1 MGNSISANLSK
12 SLDQNDIS
20 GYLRKIRKFPLLS
33 HEDEEFL
40 ANEWISKN
48 SYEAAHKLIN
58 AHLRLVVKISMK
70 FRGYGLPL
78 NELIS
83 EGNIGLIQSL
93 NRFDPSKG
101 FRLSTYAMWWIR
113 ASIQEFILHS
123 WSLVKIGTTAA
134 QKKLFFNLRSLKGK
148 LKALEDGDLPPE
160 LVTEIAEKLEV
171 SENDVVDMNRRM
183 AGHDHSLN
191 NPYSA
196 DNDDEWI
203 NGLPDQNALLS
214 HEDEEFLANEW
225 ISKNSYEAAHKLIN
239 AHLRLVVKISMK
251 FRGYGLPLNELISE
265 GNIGLIQSLNRF
277 DPSKGFRL
285 STYAMWWIRASIQE
299 FILHSWS
306 LVKIGTTAAQKKLFF
321 NLRSLKGKLKALE
334 DGDLPPELVTEIAE
348 KLEVSEN
355 DVVDMNRR
363 MAGHDHSLNNPYSA
377 DNDDEWI
384 NGLPDENENHE
395 NKFLHKE
402 ELFKRREMLKT
413 ALKNLDDRERR
424 IITQRRLVDD
434 PLTLDEL
441 SKSFGISRERVRQ
454 VEVRAFEKL
463 RKVVKNID
471 YKNKNH

>member
-1 MGNSISANLSK
+1 MTSSISVNLSR

-20 GYLRKIRKFPLLS
+20 GYLREIKKFPLLS
-33 HEDEEFL
+33 HEDEEIL

-48 SYEAAHKLIN
+48 SYDAAHKLIN

-160 LVTEIAEKLEV
+160 LVTEIAERLEV

-203 NGLPDQNALLS
+203 NGLPD
-214 HEDEEFLANEW
+214 D
-225 ISKNSYEAAHKLIN
+225 
-239 AHLRLVVKISMK
+239 
-251 FRGYGLPLNELISE
+251 
-265 GNIGLIQSLNRF
+265 
-277 DPSKGFRL
+277 
-285 STYAMWWIRASIQE
+285 
-299 FILHSWS
+299 
-306 LVKIGTTAAQKKLFF
+306 
-321 NLRSLKGKLKALE
+321 
-334 DGDLPPELVTEIAE
+334 
-348 KLEVSEN
+348 
-355 DVVDMNRR
+355 
-363 MAGHDHSLNNPYSA
+363 
-377 DNDDEWI
+377 
-384 NGLPDENENHE
+384 NENHE

>member
-1 MGNSISANLSK
+1 MTNKISANLSRA
-12 SLDQNDIS
+12 LDQNDIS
-20 GYLRKIRKFPLLS
+20 GYLKKIRKFPLLS
-33 HEDEEFL
+33 HEEEESL
-40 ANEWISKN
+40 ANQWIKKN
-48 SYEAAHKLIN
+48 CIKAAHQLIN

-78 NELIS
+78 GELIS

-160 LVTEIAEKLEV
+160 MVTEIADRLDV
-171 SENDVVDMNRRM
+171 SENDVIDMNRRM

-191 NPYSA
+191 NPYSSE
-196 DNDDEWI
+196 NEDEWI
-203 NGLPDQNALLS
+203 NGLQ
-214 HEDEEFLANEW
+214 DE
-225 ISKNSYEAAHKLIN
+225 
-239 AHLRLVVKISMK
+239 R
-251 FRGYGLPLNELISE
+251 
-265 GNIGLIQSLNRF
+265 
-277 DPSKGFRL
+277 D
-285 STYAMWWIRASIQE
+285 
-299 FILHSWS
+299 
-306 LVKIGTTAAQKKLFF
+306 
-321 NLRSLKGKLKALE
+321 
-334 DGDLPPELVTEIAE
+334 
-348 KLEVSEN
+348 
-355 DVVDMNRR
+355 
-363 MAGHDHSLNNPYSA
+363 
-377 DNDDEWI
+377 
-384 NGLPDENENHE
+384 NHE
-395 NKFLHKE
+395 NRFLHND
-402 ELFKRREMLKT
+402 ELFKRKEMLKV
-413 ALKNLDDRERR
+413 ALNNLDERERR

-471 YKNKNH
+471 YKKKNINY

>member
-1 MGNSISANLSK
+1 MAHSISANLSK

-20 GYLRKIRKFPLLS
+20 GYLRKIKKFPLLS
-33 HEDEEFL
+33 HEDEETL

-160 LVTEIAEKLEV
+160 LVTEIAE
-171 SENDVVDMNRRM
+171 R
-183 AGHDHSLN
+183 
-191 NPYSA
+191 
-196 DNDDEWI
+196 
-203 NGLPDQNALLS
+203 
-214 HEDEEFLANEW
+214 
-225 ISKNSYEAAHKLIN
+225 
-239 AHLRLVVKISMK
+239 
-251 FRGYGLPLNELISE
+251 
-265 GNIGLIQSLNRF
+265 
-277 DPSKGFRL
+277 
-285 STYAMWWIRASIQE
+285 
-299 FILHSWS
+299 
-306 LVKIGTTAAQKKLFF
+306 
-321 NLRSLKGKLKALE
+321 
-334 DGDLPPELVTEIAE
+334 
-348 KLEVSEN
+348 LEVSEN

>member
-1 MGNSISANLSK
+1 MVMAYSISANLSK

-20 GYLRKIRKFPLLS
+20 GYLRKIKKFPLLS
-33 HEDEEFL
+33 HEDEENL

-160 LVTEIAEKLEV
+160 LVTEIAE
-171 SENDVVDMNRRM
+171 R
-183 AGHDHSLN
+183 
-191 NPYSA
+191 
-196 DNDDEWI
+196 
-203 NGLPDQNALLS
+203 
-214 HEDEEFLANEW
+214 
-225 ISKNSYEAAHKLIN
+225 
-239 AHLRLVVKISMK
+239 
-251 FRGYGLPLNELISE
+251 
-265 GNIGLIQSLNRF
+265 
-277 DPSKGFRL
+277 
-285 STYAMWWIRASIQE
+285 
-299 FILHSWS
+299 
-306 LVKIGTTAAQKKLFF
+306 
-321 NLRSLKGKLKALE
+321 
-334 DGDLPPELVTEIAE
+334 
-348 KLEVSEN
+348 LEVSEN

>member
-1 MGNSISANLSK
+1 MTHSISANLSK

-20 GYLRKIRKFPLLS
+20 GYLRKIKKFPLLS
-33 HEDEEFL
+33 HEDEENL

-48 SYEAAHKLIN
+48 SYDAAHKLIN
-58 AHLRLVVKISMK
+58 SHLRLVVKISMK

-160 LVTEIAEKLEV
+160 LVTEIAE
-171 SENDVVDMNRRM
+171 R
-183 AGHDHSLN
+183 
-191 NPYSA
+191 
-196 DNDDEWI
+196 
-203 NGLPDQNALLS
+203 
-214 HEDEEFLANEW
+214 
-225 ISKNSYEAAHKLIN
+225 
-239 AHLRLVVKISMK
+239 
-251 FRGYGLPLNELISE
+251 
-265 GNIGLIQSLNRF
+265 
-277 DPSKGFRL
+277 
-285 STYAMWWIRASIQE
+285 
-299 FILHSWS
+299 
-306 LVKIGTTAAQKKLFF
+306 
-321 NLRSLKGKLKALE
+321 
-334 DGDLPPELVTEIAE
+334 
-348 KLEVSEN
+348 LEVSEN

>member
-1 MGNSISANLSK
+1 MTHSISANLSR

-20 GYLRKIRKFPLLS
+20 GYLRKIKKFPLLS
-33 HEDEEFL
+33 HEDEENL
-40 ANEWISKN
+40 ANEWINKN
-48 SYEAAHKLIN
+48 SYDAAHKLIN
-58 AHLRLVVKISMK
+58 SHLRLVVKISMK

-160 LVTEIAEKLEV
+160 LVTEIAERLEV

-191 NPYSA
+191 NPYS
-196 DNDDEWI
+196 
-203 NGLPDQNALLS
+203 P
-214 HEDEEFLANEW
+214 
-225 ISKNSYEAAHKLIN
+225 
-239 AHLRLVVKISMK
+239 
-251 FRGYGLPLNELISE
+251 
-265 GNIGLIQSLNRF
+265 
-277 DPSKGFRL
+277 
-285 STYAMWWIRASIQE
+285 
-299 FILHSWS
+299 
-306 LVKIGTTAAQKKLFF
+306 
-321 NLRSLKGKLKALE
+321 
-334 DGDLPPELVTEIAE
+334 
-348 KLEVSEN
+348 
-355 DVVDMNRR
+355 
-363 MAGHDHSLNNPYSA
+363 

>member
-1 MGNSISANLSK
+1 MNMSYSISANLSR

-20 GYLRKIRKFPLLS
+20 GYLRKIKKFPLLS
-33 HEDEEFL
+33 HEDEENL

-58 AHLRLVVKISMK
+58 AHLRLVVKLSMK

-78 NELIS
+78 NELMS

-160 LVTEIAEKLEV
+160 LVTEIAE
-171 SENDVVDMNRRM
+171 R
-183 AGHDHSLN
+183 
-191 NPYSA
+191 
-196 DNDDEWI
+196 
-203 NGLPDQNALLS
+203 
-214 HEDEEFLANEW
+214 
-225 ISKNSYEAAHKLIN
+225 
-239 AHLRLVVKISMK
+239 
-251 FRGYGLPLNELISE
+251 
-265 GNIGLIQSLNRF
+265 
-277 DPSKGFRL
+277 
-285 STYAMWWIRASIQE
+285 
-299 FILHSWS
+299 
-306 LVKIGTTAAQKKLFF
+306 
-321 NLRSLKGKLKALE
+321 
-334 DGDLPPELVTEIAE
+334 
-348 KLEVSEN
+348 LEVSEN

>member
-1 MGNSISANLSK
+1 MDMTNQISANLSRA
-12 SLDQNDIS
+12 LDQNNIS
-20 GYLRKIRKFPLLS
+20 GYLKQIRKYPLLS
-33 HEDEEFL
+33 HEEEENL
-40 ANEWISKN
+40 ANKWIKN
-48 SYEAAHKLIN
+48 NCFEAAHKLIN
-58 AHLRLVVKISMK
+58 SHLRLVVKISMK

-160 LVTEIAEKLEV
+160 MVTEIADRLDV
-171 SENDVVDMNRRM
+171 SENDVIDMNRRM
-183 AGHDHSLN
+183 SGHDHSLN

-196 DNDDEWI
+196 ENEDEWI
-203 NGLPDQNALLS
+203 NGLK
-214 HEDEEFLANEW
+214 DE
-225 ISKNSYEAAHKLIN
+225 S
-239 AHLRLVVKISMK
+239 
-251 FRGYGLPLNELISE
+251 
-265 GNIGLIQSLNRF
+265 
-277 DPSKGFRL
+277 
-285 STYAMWWIRASIQE
+285 
-299 FILHSWS
+299 
-306 LVKIGTTAAQKKLFF
+306 
-321 NLRSLKGKLKALE
+321 
-334 DGDLPPELVTEIAE
+334 
-348 KLEVSEN
+348 
-355 DVVDMNRR
+355 
-363 MAGHDHSLNNPYSA
+363 
-377 DNDDEWI
+377 
-384 NGLPDENENHE
+384 ENHE
-395 NKFLHKE
+395 NKFIHNE
-402 ELFKRREMLKT
+402 ELFKRREMLKV
-413 ALKNLDDRERR
+413 ALKNLDDRERS

-471 YKNKNH
+471 YKKKTINH